1 MSRRAWLPA
10 LAALAV
16 AAAAAQAAAE
26 DGLGLIAAVQAA
38 LASHPSVIQERAA
51 LESAALSL
59 RMAELEH
66 HDVTVS
72 VRATPATAGVS
83 LSADDVVDTFDAD
96 ASATLSAQVDLPWGM
111 SISGS
116 YTAGVELDDLDS
128 RGSGDEER
136 FTDAQRLTITQ
147 DLLPAGRLSPSAIA
161 LAGRRDDLRLA
172 RLRLASTQS
181 DVAQQVAVTF
191 VGLTERTAA
200 LAVAEE
206 RLVIAERELANTRSL
221 VEQQAA
227 DRIALLGA
235 RITAI
240 ERRNAV
246 TDARA
251 SLALDI
257 AAFFADLD
265 LPEAPLIAPE
275 VDADSLR
282 RAAHDLVEASAGM
295 ADPDSALA
303 VLEARARLD
312 AARLQL
318 EQARRGS
325 LPSLSL
331 SLDYTKGSGAPGLGG
346 LSVSVTGSYTLY
358 DGGKQAVAVQQAEAQ
373 VDSAQ
378 RALVSAQSTAEERP
392 AAGAARPAARHR
404 GRGAGRAAL
413 GTRHPAG
420 RSGGPPAR
428 RRGAQRHRAC
438 RRGAAAAGSRGRR
451 PRGRLRTGRRLP
463 GAGDRPLAR
472 PAGGAGRDRRVVTP
486 PAAGHYHPIKPCAL

>member
-1 MSRRAWLPA
+1 MSRRFWLPA
-10 LAALAV
+10 LAALIV
-16 AAAAAQAAAE
+16 AASPAAAQ
-26 DGLGLIAAVQAA
+26 DGLGLIAAIQAA
-38 LASHPSVIQERAA
+38 FASHPSVVQARAA
-51 LESAALSL
+51 VESAALSL
-59 RMAELEH
+59 RMAEIEH
-66 HDVTVS
+66 DGVTVS
-72 VRATPATAGVS
+72 LRATPARAGVS
-83 LSADDVVDTFDAD
+83 LAPWEDGTFDDVVDTFDAD
-96 ASATLSAQVDLPWGM
+96 AGATLSAQVDLPWGM
-111 SISGS
+111 SITGS
-116 YTAGVELDDLDS
+116 YTAGVELDDLDRQGAS
-128 RGSGDEER
+128 EEER
-136 FTDAQRLTITQ
+136 FTDAQSVSIAQ
-147 DLLPAGRLSPSAIA
+147 DLLPAGRLSTTAVS

-206 RLVIAERELANTRSL
+206 RLAIAERELTNTRSL

-227 DRIALLGA
+227 GRIALLSA

-265 LPEAPLIAPE
+265 LPEAPLIAPA
-275 VDADSLR
+275 VDADALR
-282 RAAHDLVEASAGM
+282 RAARDLVEASARM
-295 ADPDSALA
+295 ADPDSALT

-346 LSVSVTGSYTLY
+346 LSVSVTGSYTLH
-358 DGGKQAVAVQQAEAQ
+358 DGGKQEVAVQQAEAR

-378 RALVSAQSTAEERP
+378 RALVTAQSTAESGLQRSRLDLERAIAAEELAALRRERATLQADQAARRH
-392 AAGAARPAARHR
+392 AAGALSDTGLAD
-404 GRGAGRAAL
+404 AAL
-413 GTRHPAG
+413 PLQEAED
-420 RSGGPPAR
+420 
-428 RRGAQRHRAC
+428 
-438 RRGAAAAGSRGRR
+438 AALAAVHA
-451 PRGRLRTGRRLP
+451 L
-463 GAGDRPLAR
+463 
-472 PAGGAGRDRRVVTP
+472 GGAYLALAIDLSVDLQEAL
-486 PAAGHYHPIKPCAL
+486 AAIAG

>member
-16 AAAAAQAAAE
+16 AAAPAAAE

-128 RGSGDEER
+128 RGSSDEER

-147 DLLPAGRLSPSAIA
+147 DLLPAGRLSATAVS

-200 LAVAEE
+200 LAVAEA
-206 RLVIAERELANTRSL
+206 RLAIAERELANTRAL

-227 DRIALLGA
+227 DRIALLSA

-257 AAFFADLD
+257 GAFFADLD
-265 LPEAPLIAPE
+265 LPEAPLIAPA
-275 VDADSLR
+275 VDADALR

-346 LSVSVTGSYTLY
+346 LSVSLTGSYTLY
-358 DGGKQAVAVQQAEAQ
+358 DGGKQEVAVQQAEAH

-378 RALVSAQSTAEERP
+378 RALVTAQSTAESGLQRARLDLQRAIAGEELAALRWERATLQADQAARRH
-392 AAGAARPAARHR
+392 AAGALSDTELAD
-404 GRGAGRAAL
+404 AAL
-413 GTRHPAG
+413 PLQEAED
-420 RSGGPPAR
+420 
-428 RRGAQRHRAC
+428 
-438 RRGAAAAGSRGRR
+438 AAHAAVYA
-451 PRGRLRTGRRLP
+451 L
-463 GAGDRPLAR
+463 
-472 PAGGAGRDRRVVTP
+472 GGAYLALAIDLSIDLQEAL
-486 PAAGHYHPIKPCAL
+486 AAIAG